1 MKGRKVNKNIV
12 VLDIQHQVLKAE
24 GLTLKEFKE
33 KYPEEEQFLKGLH
46 HVTTTKKA
54 ICKALKI
61 GIDNACRY
69 KRSLEIKGKLVESTE
84 NFFCAITDHK
94 AKKLTTN
101 PDRFDLLLKTNQLK
115 LF

>member
-12 VLDIQHQVLKAE
+12 LLDIRHQVLKGEA
-24 GLTLKEFKE
+24 LTFEEFKE
-33 KYPEEEQFLKGLH
+33 KYSEEEQFYKGLY

-69 KRSLEIKGKLVESTE
+69 KRKLEIKGKLVESSE
-84 NFFCAITDHK
+84 SFYCIITDCK
-94 AKKLTTN
+94 AKKLSTN
-101 PDRFDLLLKTNQLK
+101 PNRFELLQKSNQLK